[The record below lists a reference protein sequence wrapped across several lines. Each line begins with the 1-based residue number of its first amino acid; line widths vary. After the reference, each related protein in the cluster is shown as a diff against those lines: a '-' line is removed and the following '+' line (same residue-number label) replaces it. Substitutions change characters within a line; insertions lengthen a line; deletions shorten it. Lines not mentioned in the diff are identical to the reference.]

1 MSVIILWT
9 APYNDSFVRILL
21 AVRIVINKSIVKVT
35 CYTGLVFSLAWVIGT
50 YKYCPSR
57 ASVVSINCTITL
69 RIIIQPS
76 SRSITG
82 KFINHSAF
90 TSRHIL
96 ICNKFLN
103 LDYRFHPLF
112 SHNETTSSN
121 N

>member
-69 RIIIQPS
+69 RIIMMLGSKP
-76 SRSITG
+76 
-82 KFINHSAF
+82 
-90 TSRHIL
+90 
-96 ICNKFLN
+96 
-103 LDYRFHPLF
+103 
-112 SHNETTSSN
+112 
-121 N
+121 